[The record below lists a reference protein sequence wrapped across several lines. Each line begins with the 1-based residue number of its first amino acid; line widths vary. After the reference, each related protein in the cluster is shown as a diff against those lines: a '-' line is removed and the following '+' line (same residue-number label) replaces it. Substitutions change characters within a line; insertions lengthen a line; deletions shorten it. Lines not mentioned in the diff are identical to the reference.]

1 MEETLVFLL
10 ALVIAFFVL
19 YFANSIKKLGA
30 NKFVVEILYWFA
42 GMIFASGIMVWI
54 SELMG

>member
-1 MEETLVFLL
+1 MVETLVFLL
-10 ALVIAFFVL
+10 FLVIAFFVL

-42 GMIFASGIMVWI
+42 GMIFASGIIVWI

>member
-1 MEETLVFLL
+1 MGETLAFLL
-10 ALVIAFFVL
+10 VLVIAFFVL
-19 YFANSIKKLGA
+19 YFANSIKKQGA

-42 GMIFASGIMVWI
+42 GAIFASGIIVWI